1 MLDLLS
7 LPPKPPL
14 VNGDSKN
21 ATMAAVEKILII
33 DDFEPFRATACR
45 VVERLGYHV
54 ISASDGIRGLDLFS
68 RERPGIVITDLQ
80 MPQVDGAAVL
90 HAIKEKSPHT
100 AVVVLTGFATETL
113 EKDLLRQ
120 GAFACLRKPLNLD
133 RLVQV
138 ISQIQA
144 KRRAVNQDVRPRAFL
159 RVDSQSCQRVLERAL
174 QANGCDTVVP
184 ATVDDWR
191 GPLERGELDVL
202 VWEVH
207 PEGKEVLK
215 RVLEN
220 RSARSGFE
228 VILLL
233 TESGP
238 AELAAREILQS
249 FPVECVS
256 APLDDELVAAV
267 FQRAFHRLLVR
278 RNALFKRE
286 RLNVGSLRVGV
297 GSEGELEIDARGG
310 SADLMESLKEVSSR
324 LPWAWVLLGPSW
336 EVVYASSALETWL
349 GRSPVRLDR
358 PLWDALE
365 RRGLVLPPL
374 EDVFPALAQCARG
387 ETSPAVSRPDA
398 VGIVSIKVFPSL
410 AGNDRLVALF
420 FPSAPPPP
428 ALEKK

>member
-1 MLDLLS
+1 
-7 LPPKPPL
+7 
-14 VNGDSKN
+14 
-21 ATMAAVEKILII
+21 MAAVEKILII

-100 AVVVLTGFATETL
+100 AVVVLTGFATEAL
-113 EKDLLRQ
+113 EKELLRQ

-159 RVDSQSCQRVLERAL
+159 RVDSDPCRRVLERAL
-174 QANGCDTVVP
+174 QTNGCDTVVP
-184 ATVDDWR
+184 STVDDWR

-207 PEGKEVLK
+207 VDDKDVLK

-238 AELAAREILQS
+238 AELVAREILQT

-297 GSEGELEIDARGG
+297 GAGGRTGSGRPRRQCGFDGLVKRGVVAPAVGVGVAGSVVGGGVRQPGSGDLVGPSAGPTGSAPVGRAGTPGVVTSSAGRRVPGVDPMRPGRNLPGSQPPRRGG
-310 SADLMESLKEVSSR
+310 NSVGQDFSLV
-324 LPWAWVLLGPSW
+324 G
-336 EVVYASSALETWL
+336 
-349 GRSPVRLDR
+349 GDR
-358 PLWDALE
+358 PF
-365 RRGLVLPPL
+365 RRVIL
-374 EDVFPALAQCARG
+374 
-387 ETSPAVSRPDA
+387 
-398 VGIVSIKVFPSL
+398 SL
-410 AGNDRLVALF
+410 RAAALF
-420 FPSAPPPP
+420 AG
-428 ALEKK
+428 